1 MEINRNMH
9 VSLTYELRTGGFEGE
24 LKEKAVEETP
34 LAFVYGAG
42 LMMPKF
48 EEHILGL
55 KKGDN
60 YKFEIKSDDAYG
72 PAFEDRIVDLPKN
85 IFEVDGKIDESLLVL
100 GNTVPMMDA
109 QGNRMN
115 GMVKELKEETV
126 TMDFNHPLAGADLC
140 FQGSVL
146 DVREASEQELLEAS
160 GALSGGCGCG
170 SGGGCGDGSCGDGG
184 CGSGEEV
191 EAGCGSG
198 CGCH

>member
-48 EEHILGL
+48 EEFILGL

-60 YKFEIKSDDAYG
+60 YKFEIKSDEAYG

-85 IFEVDGKIDESLLVL
+85 IFEVDGKLDEKLLVL
-100 GNTVPMMDA
+100 DNVVPMMDA
-109 QGNRMN
+109 QGNRLN
-115 GMVKELKEETV
+115 GTVKELTEENV
-126 TMDFNHPLAGADLC
+126 KMDFNHPLAGADLC

-146 DVREASEQELLEAS
+146 DVREATEQELAEAA
-160 GALSGGCGCG
+160 GVNSGGCGCD
-170 SGGGCGDGSCGDGG
+170 SNGGGCGDGG
-184 CGSGEEV
+184 CGTGAEA

-198 CGCH
+198 CGCN